1 MTRPIDKNRW
11 SPEEIVM
18 NRFAPRALLRIAGV
32 LLAVLGMAGG
42 ALGQDRP
49 VRILV
54 GFAPGGTA
62 DVVARMV
69 ADKLKDSLGQPVI
82 VENRAGATGRIA
94 AEALKNSPAD
104 GSVIL
109 LAPIGTVVV
118 APQAYKSNPFDTL
131 KDFAPLSLAAKLH
144 LALAVAN
151 NVPAKNLKEYIAW
164 AKANKDKAFYATS
177 GAGTLPHFLG
187 LLLAREAGIE
197 LTHVPYKGAAA
208 YQGELISGMIPAAFD
223 AMGDLSEYHKAGK
236 LRILATSGSTRSGA
250 MPDIPTMREEGFN
263 VLGDAW
269 FGFFAPAATPK
280 AVLDKYAAAIKQAVN
295 APDVS
300 PKLANLNMEP
310 VGSTPEEFAAVV
322 RSDWD
327 KWGAVVK
334 ASGFT
339 AD

>member
-1 MTRPIDKNRW
+1 
-11 SPEEIVM
+11 M
-18 NRFAPRALLRIAGV
+18 NRIAMRLLRLAGLLLVTLGIAS
-32 LLAVLGMAGG
+32 G
-42 ALGQDRP
+42 ASAQDRP
-49 VRILV
+49 IRILV

-62 DVVARMV
+62 DVVARLV

-82 VENRAGATGRIA
+82 VDNRAGATGRIA
-94 AEALKNSPAD
+94 AEALKNSPPD
-104 GSVIL
+104 GSVLL

-118 APQAYKSNPFDTL
+118 APQAYKTNPFDTL
-131 KDFAPLSLAAKLH
+131 KDFAPLSLAANLH
-144 LALAVAN
+144 LAIAVAN
-151 NVPAKNLKEYIAW
+151 NTPAKNLKEYVAW

-187 LLLAREAGIE
+187 LLLARDAGIE

-208 YQGELISGMIPAAFD
+208 YQGELISGQIPAAFD

-236 LRILATSGSTRSGA
+236 LRILATAGSKRSGA

-263 VLGDAW
+263 VQGDAW
-269 FGFFAPAATPK
+269 FGVFAPAATPK
-280 AVLDKYAAAIKQAVN
+280 PILDKYAAAINKAVN
-295 APDVS
+295 SPDVS
-300 PKLANLNMEP
+300 AKLANLNMEP
-310 VGSTPEEFAAVV
+310 VGSTPEEFAVIV
-322 RSDWD
+322 RRDWD

>member
-1 MTRPIDKNRW
+1 MIRCVRR
-11 SPEEIVM
+11 SL
-18 NRFAPRALLRIAGV
+18 PRLAALLFVLTGLAGAA
-32 LLAVLGMAGG
+32 LA
-42 ALGQDRP
+42 QDKP

-62 DVVARMV
+62 DVVARLV
-69 ADKLKDSLGQPVI
+69 ADKLKDSLGQAAI
-82 VENRAGATGRIA
+82 VDNRAGAAGRIA
-94 AEALKNSPAD
+94 AEALKNSPPD
-104 GSVIL
+104 GSVLL

-131 KDFAPLSLAAKLH
+131 KDFAPLSLAANLS
-144 LALAVAN
+144 LAMAVAN
-151 NVPAKNLKEYIAW
+151 NAPVKNLKEYVAW
-164 AKANKDKAFYATS
+164 VKANKDKAFYATS

-187 LLLAREAGIE
+187 LMLAKEAGVE
-197 LTHVPYKGAAA
+197 LTHVAYKGAAA

-236 LRILATSGSTRSGA
+236 LKILATAGSTRSAA
-250 MPDIPTMREEGFN
+250 MPEIPTMREEGFN
-263 VLGDAW
+263 VQGDAW
-269 FGFFAPAATPK
+269 FGFFAPAGTPK
-280 AVLDKYAAAIKQAVN
+280 ATLDRYAAAIKAAVN
-295 APDVS
+295 APDVAA
-300 PKLANLNMEP
+300 KLVNLNMTP

-322 RSDWD
+322 RRDWD

>member
-1 MTRPIDKNRW
+1 
-11 SPEEIVM
+11 M
-18 NRFAPRALLRIAGV
+18 NRFAPRSLLRIAGI
-32 LLAVLGMAGG
+32 LLAVLELAGG

-62 DVVARMV
+62 DVVARLV

-104 GSVIL
+104 GSVIM

-131 KDFAPLSLAAKLH
+131 RDFAPLSLAVNLH
-144 LALAVAN
+144 LAIAVAN
-151 NVPAKNLKEYIAW
+151 STPAKNLKEYIAW
-164 AKANKDKAFYATS
+164 AKANQDKAFYATS

-208 YQGELISGMIPAAFD
+208 YQSELISGMIPAAFD

-236 LRILATSGSTRSGA
+236 LRILATAGSKRSGA
-250 MPDIPTMREEGFN
+250 MPEIPTMREEGFN
-263 VLGDAW
+263 VQGDAW

-280 AVLDKYAAAIKQAVN
+280 AVLDKYAAAINRAVN
-295 APDVS
+295 APEVS
-300 PKLANLNMEP
+300 AKLANLNMEP
-310 VGSTPEEFAAVV
+310 IGSTPEEFAAVV
-322 RSDWD
+322 RRDWV
-327 KWGAVVK
+327 KWGAVVR

>member
-1 MTRPIDKNRW
+1 
-11 SPEEIVM
+11 M
-18 NRFAPRALLRIAGV
+18 NPFLLRALLGLAAP
-32 LLAVLGMAGG
+32 LLVGLSLGGFAVT
-42 ALGQDRP
+42 ALAQDKP

-104 GSVIL
+104 GSVLL

-131 KDFAPLSLAAKLH
+131 KDFAPLSLAANLH

-151 NVPAKNLKEYIAW
+151 STPATNLKEYIAW
-164 AKANKDKAFYATS
+164 TKANRDKAFFATS

-187 LLLAREAGIE
+187 LLLAREAGVE

-208 YQGELISGMIPAAFD
+208 YQGELISGMLPAAFD

-236 LRILATSGSTRSGA
+236 LRILATAGSKRSAA
-250 MPDIPTMREEGFN
+250 MPEIPTMREEGYN
-263 VLGDAW
+263 VQGDAW
-269 FGFFAPAATPK
+269 FGFFAPAGTSK
-280 AVLDKYAAAIKQAVN
+280 AILDKYAAAINKAVN
-295 APDVS
+295 APDVAA
-300 PKLANLNMEP
+300 KLANLNMEP

-322 RSDWD
+322 RRDWD

-334 ASGFT
+334 SSGFT

>member
-1 MTRPIDKNRW
+1 
-11 SPEEIVM
+11 M
-18 NRFAPRALLRIAGV
+18 NRFARSLRRSLTRSLTLGV
-32 LLAVLGMAGG
+32 LLLAFNA
-42 ALGQDRP
+42 AAQDKP

-62 DVVARMV
+62 DIVARLV
-69 ADKLKDSLGQPVI
+69 ADKLRDSLATSVI

-104 GSVIL
+104 GSVLL

-131 KDFAPLSLAAKLH
+131 KDFAPLSLAARLH
-144 LALAVAN
+144 LAIAVAN
-151 NVPAKNLKEYIAW
+151 NTPAKTLKEYIAW
-164 AKANKDKAFYATS
+164 TKANKDKAFYATS

-187 LLLAREAGIE
+187 LLLAREAGVE

-208 YQGELISGMIPAAFD
+208 YQGELVGGMIPAAFD
-223 AMGDLSEYHKAGK
+223 AMGDLSELHKAGK
-236 LRILATSGSTRSGA
+236 VRILATSGSTRSGA
-250 MPDIPTMREEGFN
+250 MPEIPTMREEGFN
-263 VLGDAW
+263 VVGDAW
-269 FGFFAPAATPK
+269 FGFFAPASTPK
-280 AVLDKYAAAIKQAVN
+280 PVLDKYAAAIRLAVN
-295 APDVS
+295 ASDVA
-300 PKLANLNMEP
+300 PRLANLNMEP

-322 RSDWD
+322 RADWD